1 MGGFLCKNAS
11 SIESIEMALIKAVK
25 VSQTWSHTNRERERE
40 RDLRSLLPTRNASKV
55 DSPAALSSPGVDRPL
70 TPRFS
75 ASQVKGSRH
84 KQKIKHINTLLLK
97 FPVMIEKIEKL
108 KVYFVKADKAKN
120 GSISPDEF
128 LIYCDEIGVHLS
140 KDTRTKLFEMTDFN
154 DDKTIDF
161 QEFVVVCAL
170 VYLLEEN
177 NKGSTIEVFA
187 DIYDMVIDA
196 FLYFDK
202 NNSGYLDKEEVLE
215 GFSEGATPSAKV
227 SKGLVGFSARRF
239 EELDWD
245 KNGKVSFG
253 EFLFAL
259 EKWLG
264 IDADD
269 AADEMEDVDKEKTDF
284 AEARPEE

>member
-1 MGGFLCKNAS
+1 M
-11 SIESIEMALIKAVK
+11 
-25 VSQTWSHTNRERERE
+25 
-40 RDLRSLLPTRNASKV
+40 
-55 DSPAALSSPGVDRPL
+55 
-70 TPRFS
+70 
-75 ASQVKGSRH
+75 KGARH

-97 FPVMIEKIEKL
+97 FPRMIEKIEKL
-108 KVYFVKADKAKN
+108 KVYFDEADRSN
-120 GSISPDEF
+120 TGSISPEEF
-128 LIYCDEIGVHLS
+128 LQCCDETIRVKLS
-140 KDTRTKLFEMTDFN
+140 KDTRSKLFEMSDFN
-154 DDKTIDF
+154 HDKSIDF

-177 NKGSTIEVFA
+177 HKGSTIEAFA

-202 NNSGYLDKEEVLE
+202 NNSGYLDKEEVME

-227 SKGLVGFSARRF
+227 NKGLVGFSARRF

-245 KNGKVSFG
+245 KNGQVSFR

-264 IDADD
+264 
-269 AADEMEDVDKEKTDF
+269 MEDFGETVEEGDESSEQKEPKTPEQEAKFF
-284 AEARPEE
+284 AEGRPTE